1 MQPIERANAGYFS
14 KLQGLI
20 FDLDDT
26 FLDHGELKAATYQ
39 ALSDLRESGLRLVV
53 ATGRPAGWGEV
64 LARMWPVHAV
74 VTENGAIAHVNREGR
89 VHCLDELSPDERA
102 RTRSSLEQIAGAVE
116 REFPVLTRTNDARA
130 RISDITYDVGEYERV
145 PRETVLRAVELARD
159 LGARTTVSSVHL
171 HITLDAHDKA
181 TGCLH
186 VLWREFGI
194 DTTRARMS
202 FGFIG
207 DSGNDAPCFAA
218 FPASIA
224 VSNLSGRPSVT
235 PKFVTRGARG
245 AGFVEAARRILETRG
260 SRAASGLTPV

>member
-1 MQPIERANAGYFS
+1 MQPIERADSAQFAR
-14 KLQGLI
+14 LQGLI

-39 ALSDLRESGLRLVV
+39 ALSELSERGLRLVV
-53 ATGRPAGWGEV
+53 ATGRPAGWGDV
-64 LARMWPVHAV
+64 LARMWPVDAV
-74 VTENGAIAHVNREGR
+74 VTENGAIAHVKREGR
-89 VHCLDELSPDERA
+89 LCCLDELSPDERA
-102 RTRSSLEQIAGAVE
+102 RTRSALEQIAAVLE
-116 REFPVLTRTNDARA
+116 REFSELTRTNDAGA
-130 RISDITYDVGEYERV
+130 RISDITYDVGEYKSV
-145 PRETVLRAVELARD
+145 PREIVKRAVERARE
-159 LGARTTVSSVHL
+159 LGAGTTVSSVHL
-171 HITLDAHDKA
+171 HITLDTHDKA

-186 VLWREFGI
+186 ILWSEFGI
-194 DTTRARMS
+194 DTTKARMS

-245 AGFVEAARRILETRG
+245 AGFVEAARRILAARG
-260 SRAASGLTPV
+260 S

>member
-1 MQPIERANAGYFS
+1 MQPIERADAAHFAR
-14 KLQGLI
+14 LQGLI

-39 ALSDLRESGLRLVV
+39 ALNDLHERDLRLVV
-53 ATGRPAGWGEV
+53 ATGRPAGWGDV
-64 LARMWPVHAV
+64 LARMWPVDAV
-74 VTENGAIAHVNREGR
+74 VTENGAIAHVKRDGR
-89 VHCLDELSPDERA
+89 LHCLDELSADERSQ
-102 RTRSSLEQIAGAVE
+102 TRSALEQIAAELE
-116 REFPVLTRTNDARA
+116 REFPQLTRTNDAGA
-130 RISDITYDVGEYERV
+130 RISDITYDVGEYQSV
-145 PRETVLRAVELARD
+145 PREIVKSAVERARE

-186 VLWREFGI
+186 ILWNEFGI
-194 DTTRARMS
+194 DTTTARMS

-207 DSGNDAPCFAA
+207 DSGNDAACFAA

-224 VSNLSGRPSVT
+224 VSNLSGRPTVT

-245 AGFVEAARRILETRG
+245 AGFVEAARRLLATRG
-260 SRAASGLTPV
+260 S

>member
-1 MQPIERANAGYFS
+1 MQPIERADAAHFA

-39 ALSDLRESGLRLVV
+39 ALSDLYERDLWLVV
-53 ATGRPAGWGEV
+53 ATGRPAGWGDV
-64 LARMWPVHAV
+64 LARMWPVDAV
-74 VTENGAIAHVNREGR
+74 VTENGAIAHVKRDGR
-89 VHCLDELSPDERA
+89 LHCLDELSPGERTQ
-102 RTRSSLEQIAGAVE
+102 RRSALEQIGADLE
-116 REFPVLTRTNDARA
+116 REFPDLTRTNDARA
-130 RISDITYDVGEYERV
+130 RISDITYDVGEYQSV
-145 PRETVLRAVELARD
+145 PHEIVKSAVERARE

-171 HITLDAHDKA
+171 HISLDAHDKA

-186 VLWREFGI
+186 ILWSQFGI
-194 DTTRARMS
+194 DTTTARMS

-207 DSGNDAPCFAA
+207 DSGNDAAGFAA

-224 VSNLSGRPSVT
+224 VSNLSGRPTVT

-245 AGFVEAARRILETRG
+245 AGFVEAARRILATR
-260 SRAASGLTPV
+260 SS

>member
-1 MQPIERANAGYFS
+1 MQPIERADAAHFA

-39 ALSDLRESGLRLVV
+39 ALSDLHERGLRLVV

-64 LARMWPVHAV
+64 LARMWPVNAV
-74 VTENGAIAHVNREGR
+74 VTENGAIAHVSREGR
-89 VHCLDELSPDERA
+89 VHCLDELSPDERV
-102 RTRSSLEQIAGAVE
+102 RTRNSLEQIAANLE
-116 REFPVLTRTNDARA
+116 REFPDLSRTNDARA
-130 RISDITYDVGEYERV
+130 RISDITYDVGEYQNV
-145 PRETVLRAVELARD
+145 PREIVTRAVERARD

-186 VLWREFGI
+186 VLWSQFGI
-194 DTTRARMS
+194 DTTKARMS

-207 DSGNDAPCFAA
+207 DSGNDAACFAA

-245 AGFVEAARRILETRG
+245 AGFVEAARRILAARG
-260 SRAASGLTPV
+260 S